1 MNKYIRGIFKAGVNF
16 STHRRG
22 VGYVVQEMACNL
34 WVKVN
39 GAWVN
44 TRAWVKVAGEWLQ
57 ANVYAKISG
66 EWRT

>member
-1 MNKYIRGIFKAGVNF
+1 MNKYMRGIFKAGVNF

-22 VGYVVQEMACNL
+22 VGYVVQEMAYNL

-44 TRAWVKVAGEWLQ
+44 TRAWVKV
-57 ANVYAKISG
+57 SG
-66 EWRT
+66 VWRRAEPKVKVSGIWR